1 MMTEREF
8 QEMLHQLTQPIPQ
21 ETHRAFLRAACGKD
35 ERIVKRKLSTS
46 LILALVLIFLTT
58 ALAFAM
64 TNGFGILDY
73 NATQKDNDAY
83 VGHILGIHESYE
95 NNDVSM
101 QVNEAVFDGVSFS
114 LTMNISHRE
123 GADPVYIIPHLLA
136 ESADGQALETDVE
149 GSRGGNWHSGFFVPS
164 RDPTTVDDG
173 CYGVDVALITD
184 SPDGESVILDTQQDA
199 VTWQVR
205 FSILHPEYPIVAS
218 SLPDDP
224 NLSSQERMAAEA
236 AWMESFAAAYRQQ
249 IIQTDGYGELVEYA
263 CSLPHEGMD
272 EETWAMLS
280 MEEQLLSSGAFTL
293 VDTVEVSFTTG
304 ENSTMSAASPQVFDL
319 GDGWQLEV
327 QRVSATFARCDLAFL
342 VRRQAADGKT
352 ALDYYH
358 VDAGWRFA
366 VLAGESPETFRAGS
380 LFPEY
385 RDQQPTGN
393 LLYSLTLET
402 GGLPQSLSLLPEYSE
417 QLGESEFWMEAITPL
432 TPEQEA
438 HLLHL
443 SLS

>member
-1 MMTEREF
+1 M
-8 QEMLHQLTQPIPQ
+8 
-21 ETHRAFLRAACGKD
+21 
-35 ERIVKRKLSTS
+35 
-46 LILALVLIFLTT
+46 
-58 ALAFAM
+58 
-64 TNGFGILDY
+64 
-73 NATQKDNDAY
+73 
-83 VGHILGIHESYE
+83 
-95 NNDVSM
+95 
-101 QVNEAVFDGVSFS
+101 
-114 LTMNISHRE
+114 
-123 GADPVYIIPHLLA
+123 
-136 ESADGQALETDVE
+136 
-149 GSRGGNWHSGFFVPS
+149 PS

-224 NLSSQERMAAEA
+224 SLSSQERMDTEA

-249 IIQTDGYGELVEYA
+249 IIQTDDYGELVEYA

-272 EETWAMLS
+272 DEAWAMLS

-304 ENSTMSAASPQVFDL
+304 ENSIMSAASPQVFDL

-358 VDAGWRFA
+358 ADAGWRFA
-366 VLAGESPETFRAGS
+366 VLADGSPETFRAGS
-380 LFPEY
+380 LSPEY

-417 QLGESEFWMEAITPL
+417 QLGESEFWMEAIPPL
-432 TPEQEA
+432 TPEQDA

>member
-8 QEMLHQLTQPIPQ
+8 QERLHQLTQPIPQ
-21 ETHRAFLRAACGKD
+21 ETHRAFLRAACRKD

-73 NATQKDNDAY
+73 NAIQKDNDAY

-95 NNDVSM
+95 NNYVSM

-272 EETWAMLS
+272 EEAWAMLS

-304 ENSTMSAASPQVFDL
+304 ENSIMSAASPQVFDL

-358 VDAGWRFA
+358 ADAGWRA
-366 VLAGESPETFRAGS
+366 EVRKHSVREACSRNTGTSSPPVTCYTA
-380 LFPEY
+380 
-385 RDQQPTGN
+385 
-393 LLYSLTLET
+393 
-402 GGLPQSLSLLPEYSE
+402 LPWKPVACHSP
-417 QLGESEFWMEAITPL
+417 
-432 TPEQEA
+432 
-438 HLLHL
+438 
-443 SLS
+443 